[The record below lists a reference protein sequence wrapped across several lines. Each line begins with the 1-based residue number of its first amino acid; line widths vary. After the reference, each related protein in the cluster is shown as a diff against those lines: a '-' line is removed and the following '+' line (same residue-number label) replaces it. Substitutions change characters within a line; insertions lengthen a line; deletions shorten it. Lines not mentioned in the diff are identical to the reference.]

1 METVREREE
10 EIEQE
15 SSGLKEQ
22 TEEDDDEM
30 RNIYNPYYK
39 L

>member
-1 METVREREE
+1 METIKEEE

-15 SSGLKEQ
+15 SSGLKEW
-22 TEEDDDEM
+22 TEDDDEM
-30 RNIYNPYYK
+30 RNICDLYYE